1 VEYIFSVKARCRALL
16 AVREYGQCKGVSMTR
31 PEQQIASTIRS
42 AFFFLLLIS
51 AAQAQQFQV
60 IHDFMNRGDGGDPYS
75 GLTPFHGKFFGT
87 TSGTVF
93 SLESEGSSWI
103 LNTLFNLP
111 GYPYSGGSWIMAKVV
126 VGPDGA
132 LYGTTYEGG
141 VLDGC
146 AHDNGCGV
154 VFKLQPPAT
163 FCHAVQCFW
172 KQTVLHTFT
181 GGADGGNPI
190 SEVVFDR
197 AGNLYGTTPY
207 GGNTACPYGCGV
219 VYKMM
224 PSAGGW
230 TQIVIY
236 NFTGGS
242 NGAHPSSGLI
252 FDQAGNLYGAAD
264 EGTGQAGI
272 IYELTPSNGGW
283 TETVLHNFQPAT
295 DGAGPQ
301 YSLVADASGNMYGV
315 TYGGGPASGGTVY
328 EWSPSGGGTFSVLY
342 SFGLAYGEPSSPSG
356 TPVFDGAGNL
366 YGTTSHGGTGF
377 LNFGTVY
384 KLSPSSQGWKET
396 DLHTFIGNDGIF
408 PFCSVV
414 LDQQGRLYGTASMGG
429 GCCGTVWQ
437 LTP

>member
-1 VEYIFSVKARCRALL
+1 
-16 AVREYGQCKGVSMTR
+16 MTR
-31 PEQQIASTIRS
+31 LEQQIASTIRS
-42 AFFFLLLIS
+42 ACFFLLLLS
-51 AAQAQQFQV
+51 AAAAHAQQFQV
-60 IHDFMNRGDGGDPYS
+60 IHDFMNHGDGGNPYS

-87 TSGTVF
+87 TAGTVF
-93 SLESEGSSWI
+93 SLELEGSSWI

-111 GYPYSGGSWIMAKVV
+111 GYPYNGGSWIMAKVV

-141 VLDGC
+141 VLHGC
-146 AHDNGCGV
+146 VNGNGCGV

-163 FCHAVQCFW
+163 FCHGIQCFW

-207 GGNTACPYGCGV
+207 GGNTTCTLGCGV
-219 VYKMM
+219 VYKMT
-224 PSAGGW
+224 PSGGGW
-230 TQIVIY
+230 TQTVIY
-236 NFTGGS
+236 NFTGG
-242 NGAHPSSGLI
+242 NDGAYPSSGLI
-252 FDQAGNLYGAAD
+252 FDQAGNLYGVAD
-264 EGTGQAGI
+264 GRTVGV
-272 IYELTPSNGGW
+272 IYELTPSDGAW

-315 TYGGGPASGGTVY
+315 TYDSGPASGGTLY

-366 YGTTSHGGTGF
+366 YGTTSHGGSRF
-377 LNFGTVY
+377 LDFGTVY
-384 KLSPSSQGWKET
+384 KLSPSSQGWIET
-396 DLHTFIGNDGIF
+396 DLHTFTGNDGIF

-414 LDQQGRLYGTASMGG
+414 LDQQDRLYGTASMGG